1 MPQPRS
7 SSRTALSRLLFLAV
21 LGWALVALGRRSQE
35 EVEGTFAAAEHGGTP
50 AYGLEPQAVPVRAR
64 RRTRRKRLATSL
76 AFATLFFAGAA
87 LSAGAGDMLVGGME
101 PSATDGDQTTTTEPT
116 ADDPAAG
123 EDPAEAPS
131 ETPGD
136 TGEPAPDDGTPDQG
150 TTPDDPADPGD
161 STDPGETED
170 PDESTDPAED
180 GSGET
185 PDAGTPSDD
194 GEAGDGNPTGG
205 DKGDGHATPPAPKG
219 PPVVTPH
226 SHADDEH
233 TAALDP
239 EAGLFGGATVWLHR
253 SLPDPTPPAR
263 RLAPA
268 WAKMLHTEASAAGS
282 SWARVLAAV
291 RANGHTGRTPASRAA
306 VRKLAHRLASTAGRG
321 EWNSFLALSG
331 RTSWADRAQ
340 AFARYNRAVGLHAL
354 VVGLDASKRTL
365 ERKVLGDARLS
376 IYAGGRADVA
386 AHRIDVRVL
395 VLLRYMA
402 EAHGSVTVSSLHS
415 GHRYYSRPGVVSA
428 HTYGLAVDIASL
440 GGTPIYGHSQPGSVT
455 EAGVRNV
462 LLLPAE
468 LRPRQVISLLGLG
481 GPSFPLADHD
491 DHIHVG
497 F

>member
-1 MPQPRS
+1 MPQSRT

-21 LGWALVALGRRSQE
+21 LGWALVALGRRTSE
-35 EVEGTFAAAEHGGTP
+35 ETEGTFAAAELGGTP
-50 AYGLEPQAVPVRAR
+50 VGGLEPRPVSVRAR
-64 RRTRRKRLATSL
+64 GRTRRKRLATSL

-87 LSAGAGDMLVGGME
+87 LSAGAGDMLVGSME
-101 PSATDGDQTTTTEPT
+101 PSAAEGDTTTTTETT

-123 EDPAEAPS
+123 EEAPAEDPTEAPAEEPT
-131 ETPGD
+131 ET
-136 TGEPAPDDGTPDQG
+136 EAPADDGT
-150 TTPDDPADPGD
+150 TPAEGGE
-161 STDPGETED
+161 STDPGET
-170 PDESTDPAED
+170 TDPGD
-180 GSGET
+180 GSEPGET
-185 PDAGTPSDD
+185 TDPGNEPTEAPGDGDSPSDQ
-194 GEAGDGNPTGG
+194 AGDGHQGG
-205 DKGDGHATPPAPKG
+205 GADAPPAPKG
-219 PPVVTPH
+219 PPVVAPH
-226 SHADDEH
+226 SHADDEQ
-233 TAALDP
+233 TGKLDP
-239 EAGLFGGATVWLHR
+239 EAGMFGGATVWLHR
-253 SLPDPTPPAR
+253 TLPDPTPPAR
-263 RLAPA
+263 RLAPR
-268 WAKMLHTEASAAGS
+268 WAKMLRTESSAAGS

-291 RANGHTGRTPASRAA
+291 RANGHIGRTPASRAT
-306 VRKLAHRLASTAGRG
+306 VRSLARRLAATAGRG

-365 ERKVLGDARLS
+365 ERKVLNDGRLS
-376 IYAGGRADVA
+376 IYAGGRSDVA
-386 AHRIDVRVL
+386 GHGVDVRVL
-395 VLLRYMA
+395 VLLRYLA

-428 HTYGLAVDIASL
+428 HSFGLAVDVAAL
-440 GGTPIYGHSQPGSVT
+440 GGVPIYGHSQPGGVT
-455 EAGVRNV
+455 EDGVRNV